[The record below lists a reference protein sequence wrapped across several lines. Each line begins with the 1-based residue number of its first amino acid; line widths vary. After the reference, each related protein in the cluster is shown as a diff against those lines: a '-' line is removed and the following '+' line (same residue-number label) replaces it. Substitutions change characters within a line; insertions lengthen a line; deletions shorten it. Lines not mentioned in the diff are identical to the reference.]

1 MRVQFNTYRQG
12 IVEVGVMTKVFSR
25 LGDGSVVHLTEAE
38 VMKDIEE
45 GTKDAAERAG
55 LPTLS
60 DEETRYLLELCSTN
74 CSVSGIEK
82 GREAIMTYDGGT
94 NKPARLGIAIG
105 RLQVLQVY
113 ERCFGA
119 DTTELSHPDY
129 SYKAVKPILREE
141 VPTMQQ
147 VQLMMVAPVFYGA
160 MPNLGLYTKPDGPVD
175 NPAELIPQGKI
186 KEAQEAYEEI
196 IQLVV
201 QDLVFVASALYEAGA
216 DGINFDTVGGSGD
229 PDFKAALLA
238 TEMLKKKY
246 PEICIEVGMA
256 GEFVLGMHGGITH
269 NGVRLAGLYPH
280 EQVKVAQEAGVTI
293 FGPDINT
300 VTRKSVPWNLS
311 RAITFVK
318 ACVEAANIPVHA
330 NMGMG
335 VGAMPVCIAP
345 PVDMASLTAKAM
357 IEICRLDGL

>member
-1 MRVQFNTYRQG
+1 MA
-12 IVEVGVMTKVFSR
+12 KVFSR

-38 VMKDIEE
+38 VMRDIED
-45 GTKDAAERAG
+45 GTKDASERAG
-55 LPTLS
+55 VAPLS
-60 DEETRYLLELCSTN
+60 DGETKYLFQLCKTN
-74 CSVSGIEK
+74 CSLSGIEK
-82 GREAIMTYDGGT
+82 GREAVMTYDGGT
-94 NKPARLGIAIG
+94 NKLARLGIGLG

-141 VPTMQQ
+141 VPVMQQ
-147 VQLMMVAPVFYGA
+147 VQLVMVAPVFYGA
-160 MPNLGLYTKPDGPVD
+160 MPNLGLYTEPDGPMP
-175 NPAELIPQGKI
+175 NPAELIPQGRI
-186 KEAQEAYEEI
+186 KEAQDAYEGI
-196 IQLVV
+196 IELAVK
-201 QDLVFVASALYEAGA
+201 DMVFVASALYEAGA

-238 TEMLKKKY
+238 TEALKERY

-256 GEFVLGMHGGITH
+256 GEFVLGMHGEISH

-280 EQVKVAQEAGVTI
+280 EQVRVAQEAGVTI

-300 VTRKSVPWNLS
+300 VTIRSIPWNLS
-311 RAITFVK
+311 RSITFVK
-318 ACVEAANIPVHA
+318 ACVEAAEIPIHA

-345 PVDMASLTAKAM
+345 PVDMASLAAKAM

>member
-1 MRVQFNTYRQG
+1 MAK
-12 IVEVGVMTKVFSR
+12 IFSK
-25 LGDGSVVHLTEAE
+25 LGDGSVAYLTEAE
-38 VMKDIEE
+38 LMKDIEE
-45 GTKDAAERAG
+45 GTEDASERAG
-55 LPTLS
+55 IPPLS
-60 DEETRYLLELCSTN
+60 DDEVKYLFDLSSMKCSLL
-74 CSVSGIEK
+74 GIEK

-94 NKPARLGIAIG
+94 NKLARLGIGLG
-105 RLQVLQVY
+105 RLQVLQIY

-119 DTTELSHPDY
+119 DTTELSHCDY
-129 SYKAVKPILREE
+129 SYKVIKPIIREE

-147 VQLMMVAPVFYGA
+147 AQLLMVAPVFYGA
-160 MPNLGLYTKPDGPVD
+160 MPNLGLYTQPDGPMP

-186 KEAQEAYEEI
+186 KEAQEAYERVIE
-196 IQLVV
+196 LAVR
-201 QDLVFVASALYEAGA
+201 DLVYVGSALYEAGA

-229 PDFKAALLA
+229 PDFEAALLA

-246 PEICIEVGMA
+246 PEICIEMGMA
-256 GEFVLGMHGGITH
+256 GEFVLGMHGGISH

-300 VTRKSVPWNLS
+300 VTTRSIPWNLS

-318 ACVEAANIPVHA
+318 ACVQAAKIPVHA

-345 PVDMASLTAKAM
+345 PIDMASLAAKAM